1 MPQPPSE
8 TLEFLRSGPDAVV
21 ERMVSMA
28 AAHRGWINLRPRVHD
43 EEGSNVDALDATPVQ
58 PAGLFSVFGGG
69 GPPVPL
75 CTWAPGEVRR
85 RGAEP
90 ASVGIQH
97 AVGPKAAQWLAE
109 FGTPVPDGWAVTQDH
124 ARRGLVVRP
133 SREASP
139 AEVLEWLLLAGDA
152 LCRLPL
158 TGWWRAAVFV
168 A

>member
-1 MPQPPSE
+1 VPQPPSE
-8 TLEFLRSGPDAVV
+8 TLQFLRSEPDVV
-21 ERMVSMA
+21 AERMTTMA
-28 AAHRGWINLRPRVHD
+28 AAHGGWINLRPQVHD
-43 EEGSNVDALDATPVQ
+43 EGGAEDAPEATAVQ

-75 CTWAPGEVRR
+75 CTWTPGEQRR
-85 RGAEP
+85 RGVEP

-97 AVGPKAAQWLAE
+97 AVGPKAARWLVE
-109 FGTPVPDGWAVTQDH
+109 FGTPVPDGWAVVQDH
-124 ARRGLVVRP
+124 PRRGLVVRP
-133 SREASP
+133 P
-139 AEVLEWLLLAGDA
+139 ADATSEVVLGWLLEAGDA